1 MFESIIGIT
10 LVVLVLFDVFQT
22 IVVPRVSPR
31 ALRIAPILVGD
42 VLWPPFRKL
51 MRWKPMEPYSKEL
64 LDLFAPVIFVTLMLL
79 WLLLLTLGYA
89 LVIYGLRF
97 NVTPI
102 IHSFAE
108 AYYFAGTSVLTL
120 GFGDVVALGV
130 RARCVVLAAAT
141 SGLIFMALCV
151 SYLFSLQTLVQ
162 QREQLVNTVISR
174 AGAPASGLVIML
186 RYKELNILPVLYAN
200 FLQWEGWIAGILESH
215 RAYPMLLYFR
225 SSNSTDSWLSVTGA
239 MLDASSLIVTTIKDV
254 SHGEAELFYWLACST
269 LKSICNYFQLKVVN
283 EETLTI
289 EQFKEGLSLLT
300 DAGYTVADPDFAWKL
315 FKVRRTGYILMCA
328 PYRII
333 FLCQN
338 RPGCTNSQSARS
350 RLRTVLKT
358 RFFSRKYKQVRRT
371 SCRTGL

>member
-1 MFESIIGIT
+1 MFESILGIC
-10 LVVLVLFDVFQT
+10 LVTLVLFDVFQT

-42 VLWPPFRKL
+42 FLWPPFRTL
-51 MRWKPMEPYSKEL
+51 MRWKPMAPYSKEL
-64 LDLFAPVIFVTLMLL
+64 LDLFAPVVFVSLMLL
-79 WLLLLTLGYA
+79 WLILLTLGYA
-89 LVIYGLRF
+89 LMIYSLRF
-97 NVTPI
+97 NVTPMI
-102 IHSFAE
+102 KSFAE

-130 RARCVVLAAAT
+130 RARFVVLSAAT
-141 SGLIFMALCV
+141 SGLLFMALAV
-151 SYLFSLQTLVQ
+151 SYLFNLQTLVQ

-225 SSNSTDSWLSVTGA
+225 SSNSTDSWLSVVGA

-269 LKSICNYFQLKVVN
+269 VKSICNYFQLSVKN

-289 EQFKEGLSLLT
+289 EQFKEGLELLR
-300 DAGYTVADPDFAWKL
+300 DAGYSVADPDFAWKL
-315 FKVRRTGYILMCA
+315 FKVRRTGYL
-328 PYRII
+328 PYVRALSEHFMLPRQTWLHELAISQITVKDRIEDSV
-333 FLCQN
+333 FQP
-338 RPGCTNSQSARS
+338 R
-350 RLRTVLKT
+350 V
-358 RFFSRKYKQVRRT
+358 
-371 SCRTGL
+371 

>member
-1 MFESIIGIT
+1 MIESILGIC
-10 LVVLVLFDVFQT
+10 LVTLVLFDVFQT

-42 VLWPPFRKL
+42 FLWPPFRKL
-51 MRWKPMEPYSKEL
+51 MRWKPMAPYTKEL
-64 LDLFAPVIFVTLMLL
+64 LDLFAPVVFVALMLL
-79 WLLLLTLGYA
+79 WLVLLTLGYA
-89 LVIYGLRF
+89 LIIYSLRF
-97 NVTPI
+97 NVNPMIT
-102 IHSFAE
+102 SFME

-130 RARCVVLAAAT
+130 RARFVVLSAAT
-141 SGLIFMALCV
+141 SGLLFMALAV

-186 RYKELNILPVLYAN
+186 RYKELNILPVLYSN

-225 SSNSTDSWLSVTGA
+225 SSNSTDSWLSVVGA

-269 LKSICNYFQLKVVN
+269 VKSICNYFQLKVVN

-315 FKVRRTGYILMCA
+315 FKVRRTGYL
-328 PYRII
+328 PYVRALSEH
-333 FLCQN
+333 FLLPRQ
-338 RPGCTNSQSARS
+338 TWLHELAISQITIKDRVEDS
-350 RLRTVLKT
+350 V
-358 RFFSRKYKQVRRT
+358 FQPQV
-371 SCRTGL
+371 